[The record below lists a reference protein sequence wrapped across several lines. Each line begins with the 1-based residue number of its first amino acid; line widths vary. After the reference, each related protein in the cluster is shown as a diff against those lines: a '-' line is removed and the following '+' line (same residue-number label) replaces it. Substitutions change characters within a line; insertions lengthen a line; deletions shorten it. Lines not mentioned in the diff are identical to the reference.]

1 MIKLREDVIA
11 SPPTPIAS
19 AAWRTVHA
27 IRGAVGG
34 DVGGAIRWGP
44 RNTPALY
51 LIAVGIGVALSS
63 LARYWLHLVP
73 DGRITFTGTIV
84 TVLCMAVGA
93 VIGLVV
99 NQHLDL
105 RRRGKDTIASTCPTT
120 LGGLLSIELSGLLL
134 KPMAPFTGML
144 PAVQIPREKIA
155 TVSARR
161 TIFLQI
167 ELSATFVDGST
178 ACWYAP
184 YWNQLARAWA
194 DSAQ

>member
-1 MIKLREDVIA
+1 MIRIREDVIA

-27 IRGAVGG
+27 IREAVGG
-34 DVGGAIRWGP
+34 DIGSAIRWSP
-44 RNTPALY
+44 RNTPWLY
-51 LIAVGIGVALSS
+51 LIAIGIGVGLSS
-63 LARYWLHLVP
+63 IARYWLNMVP
-73 DGRITFTGTIV
+73 DGDITFAGTAI
-84 TVLCMAVGA
+84 TVLCMAVGV

-105 RRRGKDTIASTCPTT
+105 RRRGTNTIASSCPTT
-120 LGGLLSIELSGLLL
+120 LGGLLSIELAGLLL
-134 KPMAPFTGML
+134 QPMTPYTGMM

-155 TVSARR
+155 GFAARR

-178 ACWYAP
+178 AYWYVP

-194 DSAQ
+194 DSNQ